1 MCKMTA
7 CPGDEESVAARIV
20 VKFWEERPMLKQY
33 IDLGLI
39 GSVAVKFVDMNDMEV
54 NARTHKL
61 LELVDNRHK

>member
-1 MCKMTA
+1 MT
-7 CPGDEESVAARIV
+7 
-20 VKFWEERPMLKQY
+20 LKQH

-39 GSVAVKFVDMNDMEV
+39 ASVIVKFVDMDDMEV